1 MAECPSR
8 LFGLTGNYCRGYSFP
23 LKRGCPGGN
32 IAGTT
37 RNSKRG
43 PMILILLTIA
53 AQLSSPAASAGA
65 ALTPQQ
71 VQSVPDIAQQRVAVV
86 PVDRDI
92 YRLAAGDVMQ
102 ITIEG
107 GVSEYLLSVG
117 VLPLQ
122 KCEVSLDG
130 MLNISGIGALH
141 VGGSTINEA
150 QAGLDALVR
159 RYYPSLRAGL
169 SLSYPRMV
177 TIDVRGMIVNPGRYH
192 FFATQRVSDAVRESG
207 GIRLYG
213 GQFGQ
218 ILRSGGETVQV
229 DLSLNPQTGRFRSDP
244 MLNSVI
250 VLEMYP
256 SLNPLFINRLGLVST
271 YDIPP
276 EGVLLTDLFAETP
289 MITGNVDLPGSYVAN
304 RQKQQLPIWSETEG
318 FAPHLLMPGDTLNLV
333 PHMNTVYVAG
343 AVRTPGLVP
352 FRPGA
357 GVDWYIQA
365 AGGFLLDADI
375 GDVRLTHEGVRVD
388 ELEGHVVQP
397 NSSIEVGYSW
407 ISKNKDYVSL
417 FATLA
422 GLTFTL
428 VQLLDK

>member
-1 MAECPSR
+1 
-8 LFGLTGNYCRGYSFP
+8 
-23 LKRGCPGGN
+23 
-32 IAGTT
+32 
-37 RNSKRG
+37 
-43 PMILILLTIA
+43 MILILLIIA
-53 AQLSSPAASAGA
+53 AQLSAPAPVAGA
-65 ALTPQQ
+65 GMSSQQPQFVTDSYPQ
-71 VQSVPDIAQQRVAVV
+71 GVAVV
-86 PVDRDI
+86 PVDRDA
-92 YRLAAGDVMQ
+92 YRLAAGDVLQ
-102 ITIEG
+102 VTIEG

-117 VLPLQ
+117 VLPVQ

-130 MLNISGIGALH
+130 MLSVSGIGALP
-141 VGGSTINEA
+141 VRGVTINEA

-159 RYYPSLRAGL
+159 RYFPSLRAGL

-213 GQFGQ
+213 SQFGQ
-218 ILRSGGETVQV
+218 ILHTGGGTASV
-229 DLSLNPQTGRFRSDP
+229 DLSLNPETGRFRSDP

-256 SLNPLFINRLGLVST
+256 SENPLFINRLGVVST
-271 YDIPP
+271 YDIPVG
-276 EGVLLTDLFAETP
+276 GVPLTELFSETP
-289 MITGNVDLPGSYVAN
+289 MITGNVDLPGSFVATRRN
-304 RQKQQLPIWSETEG
+304 QTLPIWNEAEG
-318 FAPHLLMPGDTLNLV
+318 FLRHVLMPGDTLNLV
-333 PHMNTVYVAG
+333 PHLNSVYVAG

-365 AGGFLLDADI
+365 AGGYLLDADV
-375 GDVRLTHEGVRVD
+375 GDVRLVHDGARVD
-388 ELEGHVVQP
+388 DLDGHIVRP

-417 FATLA
+417 LATLA
-422 GLTFTL
+422 GLTFT
-428 VQLLDK
+428 VIQLLSN